1 MVTRLFYWFFESRN
15 KPSESPTV
23 VYFQGGPGCSS
34 IYPALSGNGGPCVV
48 DDTGNT
54 TSINEYSWNT
64 HANVL
69 YLDQPAGVGFS
80 RGRIPTTSVE
90 AAESTLLALNHF
102 FRSQP
107 KYNTRVFLAGL
118 SYAGHYI
125 PPLVTKLK
133 EKNSPVRL
141 EGIVLGNPIIA
152 PEIQWRYYPR
162 MLLEDGIIKQEDCNL
177 DKKLIPAR
185 EDPTRLRV
193 TAFMN
198 SAAVRRFFGVYS
210 AWQDPNWN
218 VHFKLSC
225 DVPCNYHQFLPDALN
240 EGLRILVYAGD
251 RDLMCNWMGNLAW
264 MEELHWKGAAGFRAA
279 VPVDYRLPNGKD
291 IGDLKSFTLPASG
304 GQLVFIRVKGA
315 GHSVAV
321 DAPQGALRML
331 DDFLNH
337 KL

>member
-1 MVTRLFYWFFESRN
+1 MQYIVTRLFYWFFESRN
-15 KPSESPTV
+15 KPSESSTV
-23 VYFQGGPGCSS
+23 VYFQGGPGGSS
-34 IYPALSGNGGPCVV
+34 IYVALSGNGGPCVV
-48 DDTGNT
+48 DDTGNS

-141 EGIVLGNPIIA
+141 EGIVLGNPIVA
-152 PEIQWRYYPR
+152 PEIHF
-162 MLLEDGIIKQEDCNL
+162 NL
-177 DKKLIPAR
+177 DKKHIPTG

-198 SAAVRRFFGVYS
+198 SAAARRFFGVHS
-210 AWQDPNWN
+210 AWQDPNWD
-218 VHFKLSC
+218 VHYHLSC
-225 DVPCNYHQFLPDALN
+225 DIPCNYHQFLPDALN

-279 VPVDYRLPNGKD
+279 VPVDYR
-291 IGDLKSFTLPASG
+291 
-304 GQLVFIRVKGA
+304 
-315 GHSVAV
+315 
-321 DAPQGALRML
+321 
-331 DDFLNH
+331 
-337 KL
+337 